1 MCVTRD
7 RRWWIHATAFPHTKL
22 IARSHV
28 ASFVIGNG
36 TLYRLWST
44 PMWRRS
50 FSKMDQR
57 EKTDIE
63 ATPRYTNYDDDHAT
77 LNEEKKEAPH
87 ALKAGDVLRNSGI
100 DGDEA
105 LKALELE
112 EGETIVIDDEMN
124 RKLIR
129 KIGISNLSLPSN
141 NQTGISCPYF
151 VLFMVYNIS
160 IVLPV
165 Y

>member
-1 MCVTRD
+1 MVYAD
-7 RRWWIHATAFPHTKL
+7 VVKI
-22 IARSHV
+22 V
-28 ASFVIGNG
+28 VE
-36 TLYRLWST
+36 
-44 PMWRRS
+44 
-50 FSKMDQR
+50 MDQR

-129 KIGISNLSLPSN
+129 KIGISDWSHHLTNRLAYHAPTLYYLWA
-141 NQTGISCPYF
+141 TISR
-151 VLFMVYNIS
+151 
-160 IVLPV
+160 
-165 Y
+165 